1 MCKIHVCFLLSLFCR
16 NLCTFVAN
24 LFCRDLRAFVWRKNL
39 PKIASVEKKCQI
51 SGMVAT
57 LVGSKN
63 VFVRH
68 DFKFYIWNTATILGS
83 LNDHIFAITG
93 GGVKIS

>member
-1 MCKIHVCFLLSLFCR
+1 
-16 NLCTFVAN
+16 
-24 LFCRDLRAFVWRKNL
+24 
-39 PKIASVEKKCQI
+39 
-51 SGMVAT
+51 MVAT

-68 DFKFYIWNTATILGS
+68 DLKFHIWNTATILGS

-93 GGVKIS
+93 GGLKIS